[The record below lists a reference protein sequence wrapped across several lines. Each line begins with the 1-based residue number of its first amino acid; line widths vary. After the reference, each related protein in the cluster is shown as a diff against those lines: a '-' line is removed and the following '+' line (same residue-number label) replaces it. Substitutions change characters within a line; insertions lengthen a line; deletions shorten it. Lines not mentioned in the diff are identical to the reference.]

1 MSMPLAGRRK
11 PMSKKSK
18 NNNDPDT
25 EVIATGQKTT
35 PQKAKRRTFSAKYKR
50 RILQEYEACTEP
62 GEKGALLRR
71 EGIYSSYITTW
82 RRQRERGELGN
93 SKSKKR
99 GPKTDPKDAELSKLE
114 EENKRLRERLKQAEL
129 IIEAQKKISQI
140 LGLEETKN
148 NEPK

>member
-11 PMSKKSK
+11 PMSKNKY
-18 NNNDPDT
+18 DPDT
-25 EVIATGQKTT
+25 EVIATGQETT

-50 RILQEYEACTEP
+50 RILQEYDACTEP
-62 GEKGALLRR
+62 GKKGALLRR

-99 GPKTDPKDAELSKLE
+99 GPKTDLKDAELSKLE